1 MTQATAAFTAPLTP
15 PPTVSDA
22 AAGQPEIKARAEH
35 VDFFYG
41 STQALHDISLDFP
54 EHAVTALIGP
64 SGCGKSTFLRCLN
77 RMNDLIPQTRT
88 TGSITLDGEDING
101 PDMDVV
107 DLRRRVGMVF
117 QRPNPFPKSIFENV
131 AYGLRVNGI
140 RDEHFIAEKVEE
152 SLRRAAIFDE
162 VKDRLH
168 SSALGLSGG
177 QQQRLCIA
185 RALAVEPEVL
195 LMDEPAS
202 ALDPIATQRIEE
214 GIHELKNQLT
224 IIIVTHNMQQA
235 ARISDRTAFF
245 YMGRLIECDATDILF
260 TRPGLKQTEDYITA
274 HHPYFGSRRH
284 EEGPPQSCAGFFVR
298 PGCFIPRRRPAEGT
312 RRLCMAS
319 PETHLQQLMDDLRS
333 RLLTMAAI
341 TREATHDAVAA
352 LMEQDRD
359 KAAAVIDGDAAL
371 DRMEVELDDS
381 IMQILARAQPV
392 ACDLRLLLSG
402 IRLISDLERIGDEAV
417 SVAQRAALMGDFSAT
432 ADLTWLGALG
442 HRAERTLADAVRAF
456 RDGDAKLAL
465 TIRSQQDENTQMA
478 VAGFQHIMRDL
489 QAGNVDAWY
498 ALHLIL
504 ITRALERVCSRAVN
518 VAEHAYF
525 LAEGVNLKHVPLS
538 EAKERHVVGD
548 VSSV

>member
-1 MTQATAAFTAPLTP
+1 
-15 PPTVSDA
+15 
-22 AAGQPEIKARAEH
+22 
-35 VDFFYG
+35 
-41 STQALHDISLDFP
+41 
-54 EHAVTALIGP
+54 
-64 SGCGKSTFLRCLN
+64 
-77 RMNDLIPQTRT
+77 
-88 TGSITLDGEDING
+88 
-101 PDMDVV
+101 
-107 DLRRRVGMVF
+107 
-117 QRPNPFPKSIFENV
+117 
-131 AYGLRVNGI
+131 
-140 RDEHFIAEKVEE
+140 
-152 SLRRAAIFDE
+152 
-162 VKDRLH
+162 
-168 SSALGLSGG
+168 
-177 QQQRLCIA
+177 
-185 RALAVEPEVL
+185 
-195 LMDEPAS
+195 
-202 ALDPIATQRIEE
+202 
-214 GIHELKNQLT
+214 
-224 IIIVTHNMQQA
+224 
-235 ARISDRTAFF
+235 
-245 YMGRLIECDATDILF
+245 
-260 TRPGLKQTEDYITA
+260 
-274 HHPYFGSRRH
+274 
-284 EEGPPQSCAGFFVR
+284 
-298 PGCFIPRRRPAEGT
+298 
-312 RRLCMAS
+312 MAS
-319 PETHLQQLMDDLRS
+319 PETHLQQLMDDLRG

-359 KAAAVIDGDAAL
+359 KATAVIDGDAAL